1 MAPDALWFSRGSAVG
16 LEVCDGSSEAAPR
29 QDARGRAARSSRP
42 AARLLPGR
50 SPSRSISSI
59 TGSCRTISSS
69 AAASPT
75 GCISRTKAAS
85 STSSPRPSPEG
96 GRDREPRGGRYLRDR
111 DRPAAGRKEGPAVHR
126 AAARLLQ
133 ADLQRPRLGRH
144 GRRDHGRVADPR
156 EGVWT
161 RSLLAAS
168 PMPAAGAVLYVGR
181 FIDVKSCLVIPAPP
195 PARLLASLAVRAFE
209 R

>member
-75 GCISRTKAAS
+75 GCISRT
-85 STSSPRPSPEG
+85 
-96 GRDREPRGGRYLRDR
+96 EPRGGRYLRHR
-111 DRPAAGRKEGPAVHR
+111 DRPAARRKEGPAVHR
-126 AAARLLQ
+126 AAARHLQ

-144 GRRDHGRVADPR
+144 GRRDHGRVAAPR

-161 RSLLAAS
+161 RSLRPDYDRRSTTVARKAGSATSFTQAALRIS
-168 PMPAAGAVLYVGR
+168 NPLL
-181 FIDVKSCLVIPAPP
+181 SLVQ
-195 PARLLASLAVRAFE
+195 RN
-209 R
+209 